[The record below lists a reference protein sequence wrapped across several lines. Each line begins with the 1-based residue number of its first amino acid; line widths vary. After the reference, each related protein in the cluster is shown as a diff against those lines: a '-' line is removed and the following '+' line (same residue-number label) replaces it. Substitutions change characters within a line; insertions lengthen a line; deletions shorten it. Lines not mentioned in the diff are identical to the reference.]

1 MRAIRRRIWPRSK
14 WRRALLVV
22 FALLGGLAAV
32 AWYQTRPARLTPRV
46 ERLVADFT
54 GTQVHID
61 TARLQWGPRLVLDGV
76 KLSLPDDPT
85 DAGRLFEAQRVV
97 IGIHGGDA
105 LSGAFTPR
113 SVGVTRPIIYLTE
126 DLQAGQ
132 YTFQRLRVGPDD
144 PDQPTPPPPRLLPES
159 FIDGGEV
166 RIGQVEHGTYQP
178 LGTVEV
184 VGRLAE
190 RPGDD
195 NELYAFRLMGREA
208 QTDRHVTLEGQ
219 IDLDQRTMEVQ
230 LNGLTFDSVQRRFIP
245 TAYRRWWDAM
255 RPEGSFPR
263 VWFRIAP
270 DPQNHPSLAAAEL
283 QFDDLACSLPS
294 ELLNLAEDETHE
306 IRMVEVTGVSRLIDG
321 RFHDQF
327 TGRIEGVRYEVTGTH
342 GITLDEPFEIT
353 LATDPFTLAEKPTF
367 FYALPP
373 VAKKYHRRFSP
384 SGKFT
389 TTVTLERKEAGQPI
403 TTEGRVTIHE
413 ARATYKKFPYPCER
427 ITGGTIT
434 FTEDELRI
442 DELVAF
448 GPSGAKLVLNG
459 TVTPPR
465 DGAAVEIDLRVT
477 DVPIDRHLTGAME
490 PEHREVLAMFFDP
503 QRQAELIE
511 SGVIRAAPEEGAA
524 VPTEGEGDAE
534 APPVFEPGGVIRR
547 ADIAIR
553 RAFGE
558 DTDYR
563 VTTTLDVTGLRALY
577 ENWPYPL
584 IGRSGELTIGPD
596 AVVLDRIK
604 LAGLTGGGGDI
615 EGRLERPTDQTLIPQ
630 MTITDIRLPVDELL
644 LASIPKPQDRW
655 ARDVHLRGELKAHGR
670 IFQREDRRPEDED
683 SIDFVFDAKVTDA
696 TATPFDGRF
705 YIEDVAGAFTL
716 TRSDLTISE
725 LTGKRGEASLSL
737 SGGIDWADGTPD
749 FTIDAAATSLPIDP
763 VALDLVP
770 ENLAAHKQLTT
781 LFETH
786 EPAGQTDLSLTWSND
801 GQRDRF
807 AAVLKPNTLRF
818 TLNDTRIDLSE
829 MSGRVKVT
837 PGLIELDQLAASFEH
852 GRGQVSA
859 ALGLSEEPT
868 HALSFSVQSD
878 RLDATTRALLPPAVL
893 TVIDGLALDGGYRI
907 DGARLNLRPAA
918 TDKPTA
924 DFAAVIHL
932 DDAEAQVG
940 VPITDLDGQLGVKLT
955 ARHDQPY
962 PFIDLDLQARR
973 LVANGRVVEP
983 MTLRMRSGRGLDAV
997 VIREMRGTVY
1007 GGTLVGRGLITL
1019 GAEPRYAF
1027 DLSLHEAALE
1037 PFVQSDQDWQPPAPP
1052 NGQNDTLL
1060 PKPLQRRD
1068 DVGLLSAGLT
1078 IEAPL
1083 YDPAQRQ
1090 GRGALEI
1097 RDARLFERPLSLA
1110 LLQAANLSLPRASAF
1125 DRVSSR
1131 FLVVGDDVQFDSL
1144 SFDSPAVSIT
1154 GSGTMH
1160 FPTRRLDLTMVNRNP
1175 AAWDLGPLNELYNT
1189 LKDELIAIRVRG
1201 TLDAPEAELQS
1212 FRNVRRTWDDLF
1224 TASRALTLRAG
1235 EYVGRE

>member
-1 MRAIRRRIWPRSK
+1 VVIV
-14 WRRALLVV
+14 ALL
-22 FALLGGLAAV
+22 AGLAAV
-32 AWYQTRPARLTPRV
+32 AWHQTRPAQLTPRV
-46 ERLVADFT
+46 ERLVAAFT
-54 GTQVHID
+54 GTRVRID

-85 DAGRLFEAQRVV
+85 DAGRLFEAQRLV
-97 IGIHGGDA
+97 IGIDASDA
-105 LSGAFTPR
+105 LGGAFTPH

-126 DLQAGQ
+126 DLQTGQ
-132 YTFQRLRVGPDD
+132 YTFQRLSVGPDD
-144 PDQPTPPPPRLLPES
+144 PDQPAPPPPRLLPES

-166 RIGQVEHGTYQP
+166 RIGQVVNGAYQP
-178 LGTVEV
+178 LGAVEV
-184 VGRLAE
+184 VGRLTE
-190 RPGDD
+190 RPGEDHEQYD
-195 NELYAFRLMGREA
+195 FRLMGREA
-208 QTDRHVTLEGQ
+208 QTERHVTLEGQ

-230 LNGLTFDSVQRRFIP
+230 LEGLAFDSVQRRFIP

-270 DPQNHPSLAAAEL
+270 DPQNHPSLAEAEL
-283 QFDDLACSLPS
+283 RFDGLACSLPS
-294 ELLNLAEDETHE
+294 ELLNLAGDETHE

-327 TGRIEGVRYEVTGTH
+327 TGRIEGVRYEITGTH
-342 GITLDEPFEIT
+342 GITLEEPFEIT
-353 LATDPFTLAEKPTF
+353 LATDPFTLAEQPTF

-389 TTVTLERKEAGQPI
+389 TTVTLKRPKAGQPI
-403 TTEGRVTIHE
+403 TTEGKVTIHE
-413 ARATYKKFPYPCER
+413 ARATYKKFPYPCDR

-477 DVPIDRHLTGAME
+477 DMPIDRHLTGAME
-490 PEHREVLAMFFDP
+490 PERRDVLEMFFDP
-503 QRQAELIE
+503 QRQAQLIE
-511 SGVIRAAPEEGAA
+511 AGVIRAAPEQDQRDEPGAA
-524 VPTEGEGDAE
+524 AE
-534 APPVFEPGGVIRR
+534 APAVFEPGGVIRR
-547 ADIAIR
+547 AEIAIR

-558 DTDYR
+558 DSDYR

-596 AVVLDRIK
+596 AVVIDRIE
-604 LAGLTGGGGDI
+604 LAGLTGGGGVI

-630 MTITDIRLPVDELL
+630 LTITDIHLPVDDLL

-655 ARDVHLRGELKAHGR
+655 ARDVHLQGELKAHGR
-670 IFQREDRRPEDED
+670 IFQREDRRPEDQD
-683 SIDFVFDAKVTDA
+683 SIDFVFDAKVTHA

-705 YIEDVAGAFTL
+705 DIEDVAGAFTL

-725 LTGKRGEASLSL
+725 LTGRRGEALLSL
-737 SGGIDWADGTPD
+737 SGGIDWADGTPG

-770 ENLAAHKQLTT
+770 EDLAAREQLTA
-781 LFETH
+781 LFERYK
-786 EPAGQTDLSLTWSND
+786 PGGQTDLSLTWSND

-807 AAVLKPNTLRF
+807 AAVLKPGTLRF
-818 TLNDTRIDLSE
+818 TLNQTRIDLSE

-837 PGLIELDQLAASFEH
+837 PGLVELDQLAASFAH
-852 GRGQVSA
+852 GRGKVTG
-859 ALGLSEEPT
+859 ALGLSDEPT
-868 HALSFSVQSD
+868 HALSFSVASD
-878 RLDATTRALLPPAVL
+878 RLDATTRAMLPPAVL
-893 TVIDGLALDGGYRI
+893 TVIDGLSLEGGYRI
-907 DGARLNLRPAA
+907 EGARLNLRPAA

-940 VPITDLDGQLGVKLT
+940 VPITGLDGQLGVKLA

-962 PFIDLDLQARR
+962 PFIDLDLQADR

-1027 DLSLHEAALE
+1027 DLSVHEAALD
-1037 PFVQSDQDWQPPAPP
+1037 PFVRSDQDWQPPTAPDGE
-1052 NGQNDTLL
+1052 NGALL
-1060 PKPLQRRD
+1060 PQPLRRRD

-1083 YDPAQRQ
+1083 YQPTQRQ

-1097 RDARLFERPLSLA
+1097 RDARLFERPLSLV

-1131 FLVVGDDVQFDSL
+1131 FLVVGDDVLFDSL

-1175 AAWDLGPLNELYNT
+1175 AAWNLGPLNELYNT
-1189 LKDELIAIRVRG
+1189 LKDELLAIRVRG
-1201 TLDAPEAELQS
+1201 TLDAPQAELQS

-1224 TASRALTLRAG
+1224 TASRALPLRAG